1 MINFRKKTYCIREA
15 HLQLCHWVRLLS
27 QPTTTWSPLHWEF
40 ENPPCSFNVA
50 KTNAICESVYSPWT
64 GGSKK
69 QIQFSDLKNDH
80 LWKTNTNALSWE
92 SVISSASQSL
102 QIHNITAPPEEMLF
116 RCLERR
122 LNLNLM
128 LGPGLPGYPRKP
140 ALLKRCTFTGLSA
153 AVKDA
158 LMSTTSSKSAGR
170 ETNNSSRDAKT
181 ISMNLENMSWKHA
194 FSSVS
199 TSHWEDR
206 GWLAVPSTSVCPH
219 WMLKDCP
226 PPPAKVP
233 VVRHKTCDLAS
244 MDSSDIKRLPSWNI
258 LLRKL
263 SM

>member
-1 MINFRKKTYCIREA
+1 MKKTIREA

-80 LWKTNTNALSWE
+80 LWKKNTNALSWE
-92 SVISSASQSL
+92 SVISSASQSS

-128 LGPGLPGYPRKP
+128 LGPGLPQKASTFETMHFHRPLSCGQRCVDVNNIIKICWEGNQQ
-140 ALLKRCTFTGLSA
+140 LLKGCKNHFH
-153 AVKDA
+153 
-158 LMSTTSSKSAGR
+158 
-170 ETNNSSRDAKT
+170 EYW
-181 ISMNLENMSWKHA
+181 NMSWKHVFLLSLRLTEKIVA
-194 FSSVS
+194 DS
-199 TSHWEDR
+199 
-206 GWLAVPSTSVCPH
+206 PSRLRLCVLIGCWKIALLRLPKFQLWDTKPVT
-219 WMLKDCP
+219 WRQWT
-226 PPPAKVP
+226 PA
-233 VVRHKTCDLAS
+233 T
-244 MDSSDIKRLPSWNI
+244 SSDCRPETSCCASFPCSLWTIEIKH
-258 LLRKL
+258 
-263 SM
+263 